1 MHRADILRM
10 ARESD
15 MDIDDEESGW
25 GEIITAE
32 PADLARFSALVAA
45 AEHKWFVQILSRVVM
60 SDVTHEMLIDVIKR
74 RGEKYAPNSMETSV
88 ASSGSDSKKD

>member
-1 MHRADILRM
+1 MNRDDIIRM
-10 ARESD
+10 AAQVES
-15 MDIDDEESGW
+15 
-25 GEIITAE
+25 EITGHDFPHSYEFIE
-32 PADLARFSALVAA
+32 WCERFATLVAS

-74 RGEKYAPNSMETSV
+74 RGEKYAPDSMETSV

>member
-10 ARESD
+10 AREAGF
-15 MDIDDEESGW
+15 MQHLGVIAVPNIKNLE
-25 GEIITAE
+25 
-32 PADLARFSALVAA
+32 RFAALVAA

-60 SDVTHEMLIDVIKR
+60 SDATHEMLIDVIKR
-74 RGEKYAPNSMETSV
+74 RGEKYAPDSMETSV